1 MQAPVTARG
10 DAGEMEKVTRN
21 GDVPMSPCS
30 RDAQEAARSAALFL
44 CWWAKG
50 AGLSPGAFTSLRKGF
65 FSLPPGNSG
74 DDRKGP
80 RRDSTFQSYFCFSSC
95 MSLPPTLKAR
105 MSLLVLAYL
114 SFSLFRSGES

>member
-1 MQAPVTARG
+1 MDKWGWIEPGCIHIPT
-10 DAGEMEKVTRN
+10 E
-21 GDVPMSPCS
+21 
-30 RDAQEAARSAALFL
+30 
-44 CWWAKG
+44 
-50 AGLSPGAFTSLRKGF
+50 GLH
-65 FSLPPGNSG
+65 LPPPRKFR
-74 DDRKGP
+74 DRKGP